1 MEKPI
6 VVPTHIVSTDQRMKI
21 LPFIGIGYGF
31 FMVLLD
37 TTIVNVAGPAI
48 SHDLGGEVS
57 GFQWVVSAYTL
68 VFASLLLT
76 AGALSDQFEAKH
88 VFLIGL
94 VIIAAVTMLLLSMG
108 IRNAWDVVTYMASE
122 RSQPQDTSQ
131 D

>member
-76 AGALSDQFEAKH
+76 AGALSDQFGAKH
-88 VFLIGL
+88 VFLIGV
-94 VIIAAVTMLLLSMG
+94 VIFGLSSAFSVVAPTLFFLIGLRAFLGVGGALLLPL
-108 IRNAWDVVTYMASE
+108 R
-122 RSQPQDTSQ
+122 
-131 D
+131 

>member
-21 LPFIGIGYGF
+21 LPFIGIGYGY
-31 FMVLLD
+31 FMALLD

-76 AGALSDQFEAKH
+76 AGALSDQF
-88 VFLIGL
+88 GP
-94 VIIAAVTMLLLSMG
+94 
-108 IRNAWDVVTYMASE
+108 NAFF
-122 RSQPQDTSQ
+122 
-131 D
+131 